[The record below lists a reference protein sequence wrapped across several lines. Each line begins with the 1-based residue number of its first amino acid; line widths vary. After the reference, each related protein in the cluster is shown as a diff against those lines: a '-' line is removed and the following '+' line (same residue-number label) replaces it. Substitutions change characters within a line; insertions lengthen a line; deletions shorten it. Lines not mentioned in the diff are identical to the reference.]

1 MADNKI
7 GVLFDL
13 DGVILDTEGIYS
25 EFWKEIDR
33 RFPTGVVG
41 FSDVIK
47 GTCLEDILN
56 NNFPKENHEE
66 IINILQNFQKDMEY
80 RYFPYA
86 IEWVKSLHEAGI
98 PMCIVTSS
106 DQEKMNAVYKQHPE
120 FRGFFDA
127 VIVGEM
133 VENAKPAPDCFL
145 LGAKLLGKDIKDC
158 YIFEDSLNGLK
169 AALASGGK
177 VIALSTTN
185 APELLTDAKMVI
197 PDFKDFTIEKM
208 LSIY

>member
-1 MADNKI
+1 MANNKI

-185 APELLTDAKMVI
+185 TPELLTDAKMVI

-208 LSIY
+208 LSI

>member
-1 MADNKI
+1 MANNKI

-208 LSIY
+208 LSI

>member
-177 VIALSTTN
+177 VISLSTTN

-208 LSIY
+208 LSI

>member
-208 LSIY
+208 LSI

>member
-1 MADNKI
+1 MADNII

-33 RFPTGVVG
+33 RFPTGVKG

-56 NNFPKENHEE
+56 KNFPKENHEE

-185 APELLTDAKMVI
+185 APELLTDAKTVI

-208 LSIY
+208 LSI

>member
-66 IINILQNFQKDMEY
+66 IIIILQNFQKDMEY

-208 LSIY
+208 LSI

>member
-1 MADNKI
+1 MADKKI

-33 RFPTGVVG
+33 RFPTGVEG

-66 IINILQNFQKDMEY
+66 IINILQDFQKDMEY

-86 IEWVKSLHEAGI
+86 IEWIKALYEEGI

-106 DQEKMNAVYKQHPE
+106 DQEKMNAVYLQHPE
-120 FRGFFDA
+120 FRGYFDA

-145 LGAKLLGKDIKDC
+145 LGAKLLGKDIQDC

-169 AALASGGK
+169 AALSSGGK

-185 APELLTDAKMVI
+185 SPEMLTDAKMVI
-197 PDFKDFTIEKM
+197 PNFKDFTIEKM
-208 LSIY
+208 LSI

>member
-33 RFPTGVVG
+33 RFPTCVVG

-208 LSIY
+208 LSI